1 MGLILVAALCIPA
14 VLVLGL
20 VVFGIGLY
28 NGLVKLKVLVDEAW
42 SGIDVQ
48 LKRRYD
54 LIPNIV
60 ETVKGYA
67 KHEQD
72 TLTKVVELRN
82 MAMNSNAGIE
92 EQGKL
97 ENQLTGALK
106 TIFALAENYP
116 DLKADQGFRDLQKSL
131 TDIESEIQ
139 GARRYYNGTVR
150 EYNTKIAVFPN
161 NIFAGMLGFKAR
173 EFFEADEDERENV
186 KVDFTSEE
194 TKA

>member
-194 TKA
+194 AKA